1 MRHGNDM
8 SEEIILKCPKCPQD
22 KSPKLYVNIDLSV
35 FNCFRCGF
43 KGKLR
48 ALYKYP
54 QIITKLEE
62 QLSLS
67 EYNKLKSFKPL
78 DTKNMDVMEDLNP
91 VRELFYEDP
100 QYDYLLS
107 RGWTE
112 DLINIYR
119 PLLSLNPKYNDRVIL
134 PVIENEK
141 VIYYTAR
148 SLDEKHPRKYINPDH
163 ISRKNIIFKS
173 LVSENVLYPQDAVI
187 VEGYF
192 DGCKVPHAVAL
203 LGKTLSSENETNL
216 LEFLADKTNIYVCLD
231 FGAETNIKELCK
243 TLSTWFPTKNIY
255 SIDTEKYGKD
265 DLGKLS
271 EHMNPI
277 QLMNWIKNNSILYKT
292 ESLAQSLKAKLR
304 NTR

>member
-1 MRHGNDM
+1 M
-8 SEEIILKCPKCPQD
+8 SEEIILPCPRCPD
-22 KSPKLYVNIDLSV
+22 GSTPKLYINVELGV
-35 FNCFRCGF
+35 FNCFRCSF

-54 QIITKLEE
+54 QIISKLEE
-62 QLSLS
+62 QLSLA

-78 DTKNMDVMEDLNP
+78 DVKHVDVLEDLNP
-91 VRELFYEDP
+91 VRELFFEDP

-119 PLLSLNPKYNDRVIL
+119 PLVSTNPKFKDRVIL
-134 PVIENEK
+134 PIIENDK
-141 VIYYTAR
+141 IIYYTAR
-148 SLDEKHPRKYINPDH
+148 SITDNAVRKYMNPDR

-173 LVSENVLYPQDAVI
+173 LVSENVLYPQDAVV

-192 DGCKVPHAVAL
+192 DGYKIPNAVAL

-216 LEFLADKTNIYVCLD
+216 LEHLSNKLDIYVCLD
-231 FGAETNIKELCK
+231 FGAEECIEELCK
-243 TLSTWFPTKNIY
+243 TFYAWFPNKNIY
-255 SIDTEKYGKD
+255 KIDTKKYGED

-271 EHMNPI
+271 ECMNSI
-277 QLMNWIKNNSILYKT
+277 QLMNWIKNNSILYKPET
-292 ESLAQSLKAKLR
+292 LTQSLKSKLLK
-304 NTR
+304 TR

>member
-1 MRHGNDM
+1 M
-8 SEEIILKCPKCPQD
+8 SDEIIMSCPRCPEG
-22 KSPKLYVNIDLSV
+22 KSPKLYINIELSL
-35 FNCFRCGF
+35 FNCFRCGY

-54 QIITKLEE
+54 HIISKLEE

-67 EYNKLKSFKPL
+67 EYAKLKAFKPL
-78 DTKNMDVMEDLNP
+78 DVKHVDVLEDLNP
-91 VRELFYEDP
+91 VRELFFEDP

-119 PLLSLNPKYNDRVIL
+119 PLVSDNPKFKDRVIL

-141 VIYYTAR
+141 IIYYTAR
-148 SLDEKHPRKYINPDH
+148 SITDKTSRKYMNPDH
-163 ISRKNIIFKS
+163 ISRKNIIFRS
-173 LVSENVLYPQDAVI
+173 LVSENVLYPTDAVV

-192 DGCKVPHAVAL
+192 DGYKIPNAVAL
-203 LGKTLSSENETNL
+203 LGKTLSSDNETNL
-216 LEFLADKTNIYVCLD
+216 LEHLSSRSNIYVCLD
-231 FGAETNIKELCK
+231 FGAEEYIDSLCR
-243 TLSTWFPTKNIY
+243 TFYSWFPNKNIY
-255 SIDTEKYGKD
+255 KIDTKKYGED

-277 QLMNWIKNNSILYKT
+277 QLMNWIKNNSILYKPET
-292 ESLAQSLKAKLR
+292 LTQSLKSKLLK
-304 NTR
+304 TR